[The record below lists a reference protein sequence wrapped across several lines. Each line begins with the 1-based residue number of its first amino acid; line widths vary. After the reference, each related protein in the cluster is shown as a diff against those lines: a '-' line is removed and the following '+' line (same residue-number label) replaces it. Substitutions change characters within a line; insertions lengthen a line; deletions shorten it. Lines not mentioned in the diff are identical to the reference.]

1 MNLDFRS
8 AQAIRGA
15 RDYASASQSVAAQV
29 TDEPIVE
36 PVTLSQSRQA
46 A

>member
-8 AQAIRGA
+8 AQAVQGA
-15 RDYASASQSVAAQV
+15 RDYARACQSAAEQVSQ
-29 TDEPIVE
+29 E
-36 PVTLSQSRQA
+36 PVEEPATTSESRQA